1 MCFMKEKEQL
11 AINTLRML
19 GVDAIN
25 KAKSG
30 HPGIVLGA
38 APMAYTL
45 FTRHM
50 NINPQ
55 NVDWFNRDRFILS
68 AGHGSA
74 LLYSM
79 LHLCGYNVT
88 IDDLK
93 NFRQLGSKT
102 PGHPEYK
109 HTEGVEM
116 TTGPLGQ
123 GISTAVGMAIAESYL
138 ANKFNKTDVQVVN
151 HNTYVLCGDGDL
163 EEGIAMEAASL
174 AGHLKLGK
182 LIVLY
187 DSNDIQLDG
196 EVNLTNTDSIKLK
209 FEGMNWEYLR
219 VEDGNNI
226 DDIDEAITKAKMNL
240 EQPTIIEIKTVI
252 GYGAPNAGESA
263 VHGAPL
269 GEEKTESVRKALEY
283 KYDPFFVHESVY
295 DIFKEKVIDRG
306 ENANADWNIAL
317 EKYSKKYPEDMSE
330 LEKFIEDDFKINP
343 KTLPKY
349 EIGSKESTRKILGKI
364 LDQISVDL
372 PNAIGGSADLTPST
386 FVKGANGNFEAD
398 TKHGRNIKFGV
409 REHAMAAIVNGINL
423 HGGLKAFCA
432 GFFIFSDYMKPS
444 MRLAALMG
452 VPSIFIF
459 SHDTVCVGE
468 DGPTHQPIEQ
478 LTMLRSIPN
487 FNMIRPADATEVTAA
502 LKIAFE
508 SKSTPTSICTT
519 RQAVLNMDC
528 TSEEGLQK
536 GAYVVLE
543 PKTTPTSIIIS
554 CGSELELSIEVAR
567 ELNAQG
573 EAVRVVSMPS
583 MYLFEAQSAKY
594 KESILPSSITKRLA
608 IEMGHTMPWYK
619 YSSNVFGI
627 DTFGVSSPIGH
638 IHDYFGFTKENLVKV
653 FKSIK

>member
-1 MCFMKEKEQL
+1 MERNEQL

-50 NINPQ
+50 RINPQ
-55 NVDWFNRDRFILS
+55 NVNWFNRDRFVLS

-88 IDDLK
+88 IDDIK

-102 PGHPEYK
+102 PGHPEYR

-123 GISTAVGMAIAESYL
+123 GISTAVGMALAESYL
-138 ANKFNKTDVQVVN
+138 ANRFNKTDISIVD
-151 HNTYVLCGDGDL
+151 HNTFVICGDGDL
-163 EEGIAMEAASL
+163 EEGISMEAASL

-196 EVNLTNTDSIKLK
+196 EVNLTNTEDIKLK
-209 FEGMNWEYLR
+209 FEGMNWQYLR
-219 VEDGNNI
+219 VEDGNDI
-226 DDIDEAITKAKMNL
+226 DSIDEAIKEAKL
-240 EQPTIIEIKTVI
+240 VLDKPTIIEIKTVI
-252 GYGAPNAGESA
+252 GFGAPNAGESA

-269 GEEKTESVRKALEY
+269 GEENTKVLREALEY
-283 KYDPFFVHESVY
+283 KYEPFFVNEGVY
-295 DIFKEKVIDRG
+295 DLFAEKVINRG
-306 ENANADWNIAL
+306 EDANSDWNIL
-317 EKYSKKYPEDMSE
+317 LQNYGKKYTDE
-330 LEKFIEDDFKINP
+330 LKEFEKFIEDDFKINDE
-343 KTLPKY
+343 TLPKY
-349 EIGSKESTRKILGKI
+349 EINSKESTRKILGKM

-386 FVKGANGNFEAD
+386 FVKGANGNFECD

-423 HGGLKAFCA
+423 HGGLKGFCA
-432 GFFIFSDYMKPS
+432 GFFIFSDYMKPA
-444 MRLAALMG
+444 MRLASIMQ

-487 FNMIRPADATEVTAA
+487 FNMIRPADATEVSAA

-508 SKSTPTSICTT
+508 SKLTPTSICTT
-519 RQAVLNMDC
+519 RQAVLNLDS
-528 TSEEGLQK
+528 TKEDGVRK

-543 PKTTPTSIIIS
+543 PKETPTSIIIS
-554 CGSELELSIEVAR
+554 CGSELELSIEVAK
-567 ELNAQG
+567 ELNANG
-573 EAVRVVSMPS
+573 ESVRVVSMPS
-583 MYLFEAQSAKY
+583 MYLFELQDKKY
-594 KESILPSSITKRLA
+594 KEKVLPSNITKRLA

-619 YSSNVFGI
+619 YASNVYGI
-627 DTFGVSSPIGH
+627 DTFGISSPISH
-638 IHDYFGFTKENLVKV
+638 IHDHFGFTKNNLVKV
-653 FKSIK
+653 FKNIK

>member
-1 MCFMKEKEQL
+1 MERNEQL

-50 NINPQ
+50 RINPQ
-55 NVDWFNRDRFILS
+55 NVNWFNRDRFVLS

-88 IDDLK
+88 IDDIK

-102 PGHPEYK
+102 PGHPEYR

-123 GISTAVGMAIAESYL
+123 GISTAVGMALAESYL
-138 ANKFNKTDVQVVN
+138 ANRFNKTDISIVD
-151 HNTYVLCGDGDL
+151 HNTFVICGDGDL
-163 EEGIAMEAASL
+163 EEGISMEAASL

-196 EVNLTNTDSIKLK
+196 EVNLTNTEDIKLK
-209 FEGMNWEYLR
+209 FEGMNWQYLR
-219 VEDGNNI
+219 VEDGNDI
-226 DDIDEAITKAKMNL
+226 DSIDEAIKEAKHVL
-240 EQPTIIEIKTVI
+240 DKPTIIEIKTVI
-252 GYGAPNAGESA
+252 GFGAPNAGESA

-269 GEEKTESVRKALEY
+269 GEENTKVLREALEY
-283 KYDPFFVHESVY
+283 KYEPFFVNEGVY
-295 DIFKEKVIDRG
+295 DLFAEKVINRG
-306 ENANADWNIAL
+306 EDANSDWNIL
-317 EKYSKKYPEDMSE
+317 LQNYGKKYTDE
-330 LEKFIEDDFKINP
+330 LKEFEKFIEDDFKINDE
-343 KTLPKY
+343 TLPKY
-349 EIGSKESTRKILGKI
+349 EIDSKESTRKILGKM

-386 FVKGANGNFEAD
+386 FVKGANGNFECD

-423 HGGLKAFCA
+423 HGGLKGFCA
-432 GFFIFSDYMKPS
+432 GFFIFSDYMKPA
-444 MRLAALMG
+444 MRLASIMQ

-487 FNMIRPADATEVTAA
+487 FNMIRPADATEVSAA

-508 SKSTPTSICTT
+508 SKLTPTSICTT
-519 RQAVLNMDC
+519 RQAVLNLDS
-528 TSEEGLQK
+528 TKEDGVRK

-543 PKTTPTSIIIS
+543 PKEAPTSIIIS
-554 CGSELELSIEVAR
+554 CGSELELSIEVAK
-567 ELNAQG
+567 ELNANG
-573 EAVRVVSMPS
+573 ESVRVVSMPS
-583 MYLFEAQSAKY
+583 MYLFELQDKKY
-594 KESILPSSITKRLA
+594 KVKVLPSNITKRLA

-619 YSSNVFGI
+619 YASNVYGI
-627 DTFGVSSPIGH
+627 DTFGISSPISH
-638 IHDYFGFTKENLVKV
+638 IHDHFGFTKNNLVKV
-653 FKSIK
+653 FKNIK

>member
-1 MCFMKEKEQL
+1 MERNEQL

-50 NINPQ
+50 RVNPQ
-55 NVDWFNRDRFILS
+55 NVSWFNRDRFVLS

-102 PGHPEYK
+102 PGHPEYG

-123 GISTAVGMAIAESYL
+123 GISTAVGMALAECYL
-138 ANKFNKTDVQVVN
+138 ANKFNKTDIQIVD
-151 HNTYVLCGDGDL
+151 HNTYVICGDGDL

-196 EVNLTNTDSIKLK
+196 EVNLTNTDSIKMK
-209 FEGMNWEYLR
+209 FEGMNWEYIL
-219 VEDGNNI
+219 VEDGN
-226 DDIDEAITKAKMNL
+226 DIDEIDKAISQAKL
-240 EQPTIIEIKTVI
+240 STDKPTIIEIKTVI
-252 GYGAPNAGESA
+252 GFGAPNCGESA

-269 GEEKTESVRKALEY
+269 GEDNTKALRKNLEY
-283 KYDPFFVHESVY
+283 TYDPFVVSDSVY
-295 DIFKEKVIDRG
+295 DIFKDKVANRG
-306 ENANADWNIAL
+306 ENENSKWNIRL
-317 EKYSKKYPEDMSE
+317 EAYGKKYANE
-330 LEKFIEDDFKINP
+330 LKEFDKILDDGYKINP
-343 KTLPKY
+343 KTLPVY
-349 EIGSKESTRKILGKI
+349 EAGSKESTRKILGKI
-364 LDQISVDL
+364 LDQISIDL

-386 FVKGANGNFEAD
+386 FVKGANGNFEHD

-409 REHAMAAIVNGINL
+409 REHAMAAMVNGINL
-423 HGGLKAFCA
+423 HGGLKGFCA
-432 GFFIFSDYMKPS
+432 GFFIFSDYMKPA
-444 MRLAALMG
+444 MRLAAIMQ

-502 LKIAFE
+502 LKLAFE
-508 SKSTPTSICTT
+508 SKKTPTSICTT
-519 RQAVLNMDC
+519 RQAVLNMSC
-528 TSEEGLQK
+528 TSEEGVRK
-536 GAYVVLE
+536 GAYIVLE
-543 PKTTPTSIIIS
+543 PETKPTSIIIS
-554 CGSELELSIEVAR
+554 CGSELELSINVAK

-573 EAVRVVSMPS
+573 ESVRVVSMPS

-594 KESILPSSITKRLA
+594 KESILPSNITKRLA
-608 IEMGHTMPWYK
+608 IEMGHSMPWYK
-619 YSSNVFGI
+619 YASNVFGI
-627 DTFGVSSPIGH
+627 DTFGVSSPISH
-638 IHDYFGFTKENLVKV
+638 IHEYFGFTKDNLVSV
-653 FKSIK
+653 FKNIK

>member
-1 MCFMKEKEQL
+1 MERNEQL

-50 NINPQ
+50 RINPQ
-55 NVDWFNRDRFILS
+55 NVNWFNRDRFVLS

-88 IDDLK
+88 IDDIK

-102 PGHPEYK
+102 PGHPEYR

-123 GISTAVGMAIAESYL
+123 GISTAVGMALAESYL
-138 ANKFNKTDVQVVN
+138 ANRFNKTDISIVD
-151 HNTYVLCGDGDL
+151 HNTFVICGDGDL
-163 EEGIAMEAASL
+163 EEGISMEAASL

-196 EVNLTNTDSIKLK
+196 EVNLTNTEDIKLK
-209 FEGMNWEYLR
+209 FEGMNWQYLR
-219 VEDGNNI
+219 VEDGNDI
-226 DDIDEAITKAKMNL
+226 DSIDEAIKEAKHVL
-240 EQPTIIEIKTVI
+240 DKPTIIEIKTVI
-252 GYGAPNAGESA
+252 GFGAPNAGESA

-269 GEEKTESVRKALEY
+269 GEENTKVLREALEY
-283 KYDPFFVHESVY
+283 KYEPFFVNEGVY
-295 DIFKEKVIDRG
+295 DLFAEKVINRG
-306 ENANADWNIAL
+306 EDANSDWNIL
-317 EKYSKKYPEDMSE
+317 LQNYGKKYTDE
-330 LEKFIEDDFKINP
+330 LKEFEKFIEDDFKINDE
-343 KTLPKY
+343 TLPKY
-349 EIGSKESTRKILGKI
+349 EIDSKESTRKILGKM

-386 FVKGANGNFEAD
+386 FVKGANGNFECD

-423 HGGLKAFCA
+423 HGGLKGFCA
-432 GFFIFSDYMKPS
+432 GFFIFSDYMKPA
-444 MRLAALMG
+444 MRLASIMQ

-487 FNMIRPADATEVTAA
+487 FNMIRPADATEVSAA

-508 SKSTPTSICTT
+508 SKLTPTSICTT
-519 RQAVLNMDC
+519 RQAVLNLDS
-528 TSEEGLQK
+528 TKEDGVRK

-543 PKTTPTSIIIS
+543 PKEAPTSIIIS
-554 CGSELELSIEVAR
+554 CGSELELSIEVAK
-567 ELNAQG
+567 ELNANG
-573 EAVRVVSMPS
+573 ESVRVVSMPS
-583 MYLFEAQSAKY
+583 MYLFELQDKKY
-594 KESILPSSITKRLA
+594 KEKVLPSNITKRLA

-619 YSSNVFGI
+619 YASNVYGI
-627 DTFGVSSPIGH
+627 DTFGISSPISH
-638 IHDYFGFTKENLVKV
+638 IHDHFGFTKNNLVKV
-653 FKSIK
+653 FKNIK